1 MPDSVP
7 NDPFGVSLPEEPPA
21 PAPGLRATTARGVI
35 INAVFWIGVS
45 LLGFVRGFIL
55 AGLLTT
61 SDYGVWGI
69 LVIALGTLLWLKQVG
84 IGDKYIQQSDADQ
97 EVAFQKAFTLEVLFT
112 GAFALLLAA
121 ALPVIAIVYGRP
133 ELLAPGFALIGLLP
147 AAVLQTPLWV
157 YYRRMDYARQ
167 RRLQA
172 IDPIVAFV
180 VTVGLAIAGAGYWAL
195 VIGILA
201 GSWSAAIVAVV
212 RSPYPLRLRYDRGT
226 LRSYASF
233 SWPLVLATGAGMVI
247 AQASILLGEQE
258 LGLAGAGAITLA
270 ATISQFTDRLD
281 AIISETLYP
290 AVARVA
296 ERTEVLFETF
306 VKSNRLA
313 LMWAMPFGLG
323 LSLFASDVVRFGIGE
338 KWRAAVVL
346 LQVFGAAAAVNQIGF
361 NYDAYFRARNDTRPI
376 ALVSVAS
383 LAAFAVVAVP
393 LLITEGLDGFAG
405 GIGAMCVV
413 TIAARAYFLQRLFRG
428 FEPLR
433 HIVRAIAPVIPAAAL
448 VLGARV
454 TESAAGVHRGLA
466 IALGELA
473 VFVVVSLLATVA
485 LERTLLREMLGYLAR
500 RPAPA

>member
-1 MPDSVP
+1 
-7 NDPFGVSLPEEPPA
+7 
-21 PAPGLRATTARGVI
+21 
-35 INAVFWIGVS
+35 
-45 LLGFVRGFIL
+45 
-55 AGLLTT
+55 
-61 SDYGVWGI
+61 
-69 LVIALGTLLWLKQVG
+69 
-84 IGDKYIQQSDADQ
+84 
-97 EVAFQKAFTLEVLFT
+97 
-112 GAFALLLAA
+112 
-121 ALPVIAIVYGRP
+121 
-133 ELLAPGFALIGLLP
+133 
-147 AAVLQTPLWV
+147 
-157 YYRRMDYARQ
+157 
-167 RRLQA
+167 
-172 IDPIVAFV
+172 
-180 VTVGLAIAGAGYWAL
+180 
-195 VIGILA
+195 
-201 GSWSAAIVAVV
+201 
-212 RSPYPLRLRYDRGT
+212 
-226 LRSYASF
+226 
-233 SWPLVLATGAGMVI
+233 
-247 AQASILLGEQE
+247 
-258 LGLAGAGAITLA
+258 
-270 ATISQFTDRLD
+270 
-281 AIISETLYP
+281 
-290 AVARVA
+290 VA

-413 TIAARAYFLQRLFRG
+413 TIAARAYFLARLFRG

-448 VLGARV
+448 VLGARAA
-454 TESAAGVHRGLA
+454 ESAAGVHRGLA
-466 IALGELA
+466 IALGELV